1 MASYHIRKYQ
11 ESDNDSV
18 LALFSSGLTEHIP
31 ATFRHML
38 MLPRM
43 LLFLLGVPLTVLLV
57 TSSWLL
63 TIMSSFTLLVF
74 LRLLAAFPWKVHE
87 ALCLRTDLADITK
100 NYMSECGSCYWV
112 AESEGQVVGTVS
124 ALPVADPPLGKKQLQ
139 LLHLSVA
146 KEHRG
151 KGIAKALVRTL
162 IQFARVQ
169 GYSEVVLDTSMVQ
182 QAALTLYLCMGFQK
196 TGKYLFDK
204 IFKLLDISTIHLTY
218 FFPSVQEHELL

>member
-169 GYSEVVLDTSMVQ
+169 GYNEVFIETTTMHYSALALY
-182 QAALTLYLCMGFQK
+182 QAIGFQK
-196 TGKYLFDK
+196 KSQIYYSM
-204 IFKLLDISTIHLTY
+204 IWRILDVPKVDLTY
-218 FFPSVQEHELL
+218 HLPSAQEEGL